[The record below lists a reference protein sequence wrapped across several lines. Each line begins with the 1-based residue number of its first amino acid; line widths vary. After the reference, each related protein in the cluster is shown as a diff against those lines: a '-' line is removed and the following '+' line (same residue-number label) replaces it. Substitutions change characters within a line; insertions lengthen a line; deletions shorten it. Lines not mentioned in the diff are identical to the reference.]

1 MSEAIMQAMN
11 YKLSTFASSKGM
23 LVAYENDLFTPP
35 SGPYLRA
42 FLLPS
47 QTVAAAVGVSAYNTH
62 RGHYQI
68 DAVYPTNEGWGSC
81 AEMAEDVRQ
90 YFKRG
95 TKLLSDALVIEGAY
109 TGPGWRSEG
118 RYIIPVTVSYRAEL
132 TND

>member
-1 MSEAIMQAMN
+1 MSEVIMQAMN
-11 YKLSTFASSKGM
+11 ERVSVFASSKGM
-23 LVAYENDLFTPP
+23 PVAYENDLFTPP

-47 QTVAAAVGVSAYNTH
+47 QTVAAAVGVNAYNTH
-62 RGHYQI
+62 RGHYQV
-68 DAVYPTNEGWGSC
+68 DAVYPANEGWGPC

-95 TKLLSDALVIEGAY
+95 TRLLTNALVIDGAY
-109 TGPGWRSEG
+109 TGPGWREEG

>member
-1 MSEAIMQAMN
+1 MQAMN
-11 YKLSTFASSKGM
+11 TKLAAFAATKTIT
-23 LVAYENDLFTPP
+23 VAYENDLFTPP
-35 SGPYLRA
+35 SGAYLRG

-62 RGHYQI
+62 RGHFQI
-68 DAVYPTNEGWGSC
+68 DAVYPANDGWGSC
-81 AEMAEDVRQ
+81 AEMAEDIRQ

-95 TKLLSDALVIEGAY
+95 TKLLSNALVIESAY
-109 TGPGWRSEG
+109 TGPGWREEG